1 MTDHEGPRVETLVAS
16 FVVAFVVDESEL
28 GLFVVAPASID
39 NSAKRRSAFGSDF
52 FGTGKPYGPRTRPS
66 RHLVHGS

>member
-1 MTDHEGPRVETLVAS
+1 
-16 FVVAFVVDESEL
+16 
-28 GLFVVAPASID
+28 LFDVAPASID